1 MREARQDFSGPKQTD
16 QEEAEGGK
24 KFELPIFSLETVAAA
39 TGDFSADNKL
49 GEGGFGHV
57 YKVRFRST
65 SRMHYTT
72 LHT

>member
-1 MREARQDFSGPKQTD
+1 LREARQDFSGPKQPD

-24 KFELPIFSLETVAAA
+24 KCELPLFSFETVAAA

-57 YKVRFRST
+57 YKVPYIQE
-65 SRMHYTT
+65 HIANA